1 LFRIAAAVLGVVG
14 VVSFVVYVG
23 VGGSDDGS
31 EVDVVVRQHVMEL
44 TSGRMDS
51 HALTPISINTPGGH
65 LWLFDKSIS
74 PMMIPRSY

>member
-1 LFRIAAAVLGVVG
+1 MSHIDAAAVGVVG

-51 HALTPISINTPGGH
+51 HALTPISINTPGGY
-65 LWLFDKSIS
+65 LWLFDS
-74 PMMIPRSY
+74 PSHP